1 MARISATISASDGF
15 CLRRG
20 VEGGARQSHQRAPPF
35 DGEAAGPVIADVGA
49 LLGDRCVFLSPLLKL
64 DLQRL
69 AADQPLERGDPRLVF
84 GQQLGRRHVLVER
97 TGLRLL
103 DPDPDQVARQVMA
116 SAERVKR
123 LPGVVLGNDLTLEVD
138 AVAAVSG
145 HGPSS
150 SESPAPVNREPPH
163 LSNPMVP
170 RFRGHGFRPFVVRPV
185 PGSCIR
191 ERSGSAAGYSSPRYT
206 RTGLVVPPRALPIAA
221 GGRVRP

>member
-1 MARISATISASDGF
+1 M
-15 CLRRG
+15 
-20 VEGGARQSHQRAPPF
+20 
-35 DGEAAGPVIADVGA
+35 
-49 LLGDRCVFLSPLLKL
+49 KL

-69 AADQPLERGDPRLVF
+69 SADQPLERGDPRLVF

-116 SAERVKR
+116 SAERVQR

-150 SESPAPVNREPPH
+150 SESPPPVNRAPLN
-163 LSNPMVP
+163 LSNP
-170 RFRGHGFRPFVVRPV
+170 RGALHAPVLESVRKA
-185 PGSCIR
+185 GSGVRLSVLTI
-191 ERSGSAAGYSSPRYT
+191 
-206 RTGLVVPPRALPIAA
+206 PPRA
-221 GGRVRP
+221 VRGSG